1 MYDLST
7 HPYGC
12 RVLQR
17 CLEHLPESRT
27 HVLMDELHKH
37 TVKLM
42 QDQFG
47 VSLELW
53 VYERAVDF
61 DCTYRT
67 MSFNMFLNMVD
78 NRTGRLWSPS
88 CVDRSSIWHDINL
101 HPMSLRK
108 LLCSLTRIAVGC
120 SSMKW
125 WLRRKRVLAPWLP
138 WWRISLPVIVALC
151 FRVLCF
157 HISSADYVLQRA
169 LAVADGLQREALITE
184 LRPHLATMRGFS
196 TAYSKH
202 LNSSTSFS

>member
-1 MYDLST
+1 MIQKLIERVSPERLSFVNNFRGHVYDLST

-78 NRTGRLWSPS
+78 NRTGRL
-88 CVDRSSIWHDINL
+88 
-101 HPMSLRK
+101 
-108 LLCSLTRIAVGC
+108 
-120 SSMKW
+120 
-125 WLRRKRVLAPWLP
+125 
-138 WWRISLPVIVALC
+138 
-151 FRVLCF
+151 
-157 HISSADYVLQRA
+157 
-169 LAVADGLQREALITE
+169 
-184 LRPHLATMRGFS
+184 
-196 TAYSKH
+196 
-202 LNSSTSFS
+202 